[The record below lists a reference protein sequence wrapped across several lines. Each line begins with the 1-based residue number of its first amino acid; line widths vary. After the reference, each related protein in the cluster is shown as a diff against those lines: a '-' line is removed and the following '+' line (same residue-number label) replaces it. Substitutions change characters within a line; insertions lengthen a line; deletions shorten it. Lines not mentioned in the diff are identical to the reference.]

1 MCRNFTFSTLEKT
14 KHGHNPI
21 LNNLLKR
28 VYQVAL
34 IDHLQQRT
42 SKDPVFRNVSSPG
55 LTEVEDDT
63 TDGVL
68 AIRFIIG
75 FDFAVSRSSPESC
88 WDRFAIAAE

>member
-1 MCRNFTFSTLEKT
+1 MRRTLTFPLFEKT

-34 IDHLQQRT
+34 ICRLQQRT
-42 SKDPVFRNVSSPG
+42 SKDLVFRNISSQG
-55 LTEVEDDT
+55 SMKVEGDT

-68 AIRFIIG
+68 AIRFITG
-75 FDFAVSRSSPESC
+75 FDFAVTRSSPESC
-88 WDRFAIAAE
+88 